1 MGDPELRPARGD
13 SPPARR
19 SSSSPRTRVIDSPS
33 SDGAAEAAQ
42 LQGGPNLTHRGD
54 PRLDTADF
62 GEPNPG
68 NLRVDYVIPSASM
81 QVVGSGVFC
90 PVAADPLARLNDA
103 PDHRATWVDLGV
115 G

>member
-1 MGDPELRPARGD
+1 
-13 SPPARR
+13 
-19 SSSSPRTRVIDSPS
+19 VIDSPS

-42 LQGGPNLTHRGD
+42 LQGGPTS
-54 PRLDTADF
+54 PTAATRLDTADF

-81 QVVGSGVFC
+81 QVVGSGVFW